1 MLTLPTRFQYYRPDN
16 IQELLELV
24 NKVGARGKILAGGTD
39 LISGVRAGKI
49 TLPENVID
57 INRVGLNS
65 IDYSGG
71 VVNVGA
77 AAKLS
82 DISASNIVTTRIPI
96 LAAAISEMG
105 STQVRNMGTIGGNLC
120 NASPAADTAP
130 PLLVL
135 DSKLHIMGAGG
146 EKVVSV
152 HEFFL
157 GPGKSLLS
165 SKEVLTRIEVPM
177 QPLDAKCAF
186 VKLGRRKSLTLSTV
200 CVAAIVRTKNG
211 TFEDARIAL
220 GAVAPTPLRIRKAEE
235 SIKGK
240 RVCEESID
248 EASTIV
254 RNEVKPITDVRAS
267 EEYRRQMS
275 YELTKMT
282 LSRLSGLSENLT

>member
-1 MLTLPTRFQYYRPDN
+1 
-16 IQELLELV
+16 LLELV
-24 NKVGARGKILAGGTD
+24 NRVGARGKILAGGTD

-57 INRVGLNS
+57 INRVRQLNF
-65 IDYSGG
+65 IDYSSG
-71 VVNVGA
+71 VVDIGA
-77 AAKLS
+77 AARLS
-82 DISASNIVTTRIPI
+82 SILASNIVKTRIPI

-105 STQVRNMGTIGGNLC
+105 SAQVRNMGTIGGNLC

-135 DSKLHIMGAGG
+135 DSKLHIMGTGG

-165 SKEVLTRIEVPM
+165 PKEALTRIEVPM

-200 CVAAIVRTKNG
+200 CVAAIVRTKNRI
-211 TFEDARIAL
+211 FEDARIAL
-220 GAVAPTPLRIRKAEE
+220 GAVAPTPLRIRKAED
-235 SIKGK
+235 SLKGK
-240 RVCEESID
+240 SVCEDSID
-248 EASTIV
+248 EASRIV

-267 EEYRRQMS
+267 EEYRREMS
-275 YELTKMT
+275 YELTKRALT
-282 LSRLSGLSENLT
+282 NLSGLSGNLT

>member
-1 MLTLPTRFQYYRPDN
+1 
-16 IQELLELV
+16 LLELV

-49 TLPENVID
+49 TLPETIID
-57 INRVGLNS
+57 INRVRQLNS
-65 IDYSGG
+65 IDYSSG
-71 VVNVGA
+71 VVDIGA
-77 AAKLS
+77 ATRLS
-82 DISASNIVTTRIPI
+82 DILASNIVATRIPI

-105 STQVRNMGTIGGNLC
+105 SAQVRNMGTLGGNLC

-146 EKVVSV
+146 EKAVPLN
-152 HEFFL
+152 EFFL

-165 SKEVLTRIEVPM
+165 SNEVLTRIEVPM
-177 QPLDAKCAF
+177 QPLDAKYAF

-200 CVAAIVRTKNG
+200 CVAAIVRTKNR
-211 TFEDARIAL
+211 TFEDVRIAL

-235 SIKGK
+235 SLKEK
-240 RVCEESID
+240 RVCEDSID

-254 RNEVKPITDVRAS
+254 RDEVKPITDVRAS
-267 EEYRRQMS
+267 EEYRREMS
-275 YELTKMT
+275 YELTKRT
-282 LSRLSGLSENLT
+282 LTKLSGDLT

>member
-105 STQVRNMGTIGGNLC
+105 SAQVRNMGTIGGNLC

-267 EEYRRQMS
+267 EEYRREMS

-282 LSRLSGLSENLT
+282 LSRLSGLSGNLT

>member
-16 IQELLELV
+16 IQELLEFV

-57 INRVGLNS
+57 INRAGLNS

-157 GPGKSLLS
+157 GPGKNLLS
-165 SKEVLTRIEVPM
+165 PKEVLTRIEVPM

-267 EEYRRQMS
+267 EEYRREMS
-275 YELTKMT
+275 YELTKKT
-282 LSRLSGLSENLT
+282 LSKLSGLSGNLT

>member
-267 EEYRRQMS
+267 EEYRREMS

-282 LSRLSGLSENLT
+282 LSRLSGLSGNLT